1 MRCSFSE
8 ARLDAFVEGELAPRD
23 RALVAAHVESCES
36 CASLLTEL
44 RVIDALLI
52 TPRTLEP
59 APNFTFKVMAEVR
72 CLPPPHVH
80 RVPTLAVLGTYVV
93 FAWLTIGAFLIF
105 AGAAARA
112 TLATIEAWFVHAGAT
127 AGAIASA
134 VEHVFGRQSLGLTAA
149 MAGLLAADVA
159 AAAAVALLYAFLR
172 ARRTVGAAD
181 GEPC

>member
-8 ARLDAFVEGELAPRD
+8 ARLDAYVEGELAPRD
-23 RALVAAHVESCES
+23 RALVAAHVETCEA
-36 CASLLTEL
+36 CASLLAEL

-72 CLPPPHVH
+72 CLPQPHVH
-80 RVPTLAVLGTYVV
+80 RVPTFAVLGTYVV
-93 FAWLTIGAFLIF
+93 FAWVTIGAFLIF
-105 AGAAARA
+105 ARPAARA
-112 TLATIEAWFVHAGAT
+112 TLAAIEAWLVHLGAT
-127 AGAIASA
+127 AGSIASA
-134 VEHVFGRQSLGLTAA
+134 VEHVFGRQSVGLTAA

-159 AAAAVALLYAFLR
+159 AAAAVYGLYAFLR
-172 ARRTVGAAD
+172 ARRTVVPAE